1 MVNKNKFNKSLF
13 LFGVANLLWVLFR
26 TGTKPSRIVYPCQR
40 AALANGLMWLR
51 VSISFSLVGTLA
63 GVLTKTKKFS
73 SKKGR
78 TLALIIIVAS
88 VVVSSEQFWGILQ
101 PALAVDPNQEIEL
114 TLEPRNAT
122 AFPASDIYVVNA
134 RVSAHINALIDLM
147 GSHGL
152 LFYKSSTIGVN
163 QGPDG
168 LIARDDVVLIKINEQ
183 WSQRGGTNTDV
194 LKELIQA
201 VVDHPD
207 GFVGEIV
214 VADNGQGYGSMD
226 WSQSNAEDHTQ
237 STQDVVD
244 MFSPSYKVSTYD
256 WQPIRGKRVDEYS
269 EGDMT
274 DGYIL
279 YDTADPE
286 TGIYVSYPK
295 FETEFGTYISFK
307 YGLWNGTGYEKRLK
321 VINMPVL
328 KSHWTYSV
336 TASVKH
342 YMGVQSEGY
351 AVGGGLANG
360 HSTVGRGGMGTLMVE
375 TGLPTLNII
384 DAIWINAN
392 PPTSSMS
399 GPETYYSWSTRVNV
413 LMASADPV
421 ALDYWAAKYV
431 LVQAASI
438 IGYIGTP
445 YYYESTFGRWLN
457 LTKDEIVAGGYNVT
471 TDENH
476 MNVNVCARA
485 TYFAD
490 LNNDGKVD
498 ILDIAIVAKA
508 FGTQPGDEDW
518 NEIADMDKNGEI
530 NILDIAAVAKDY
542 GKTAQNAVIAL
553 YSDEGTWEES
563 VQAAE
568 KMFQWMGYAVTL
580 VNANYINDKGLD
592 NFSILCVPGGNMY
605 QYSQDIS
612 STGMENIKNFIRNGG
627 GYFGICGGVYFAA
640 EKVVWQGNKLPM
652 TPLGIFPG
660 TAEGPINEIV
670 PYPNYTMCK
679 VNIVDSV
686 HPITRSEPDSAL
698 MLYYWGPILLPT
710 KDANVTI
717 LGNYGR
723 GNQPT
728 MLAFEYGVGR
738 VFLIG
743 THPEIEEDSERDG
756 VAFADELDDQ
766 GSDWDLMRKAVLWSL
781 KK

>member
-51 VSISFSLVGTLA
+51 VSISFSLFGTLA

-101 PALAVDPNQEIEL
+101 LAEAVDPNQEIEL
-114 TLEPRNAT
+114 ALEPRNAT
-122 AFPASDIYVVNA
+122 AFPASDIYVVNGRA
-134 RVSAHINALIDLM
+134 SAYISELINLM

-152 LFYKSSTIGVN
+152 LFYKSSTAGAN

-168 LIARDDVVLIKINEQ
+168 LIAHEDVVLIKINEQ
-183 WSQRGGTNTDV
+183 WPQRGGTSTDV

-201 VVDHPD
+201 IVDHPD

-214 VADNGQGYGSMD
+214 VADNGQGYGSMN
-226 WSQSNAEDHTQ
+226 WAQCNAEDRTQ

-244 MFSPSYKVSTYD
+244 MFSPYYNVSTYD
-256 WQPIRGKRVDEYS
+256 WQPIRGTRVDEYS
-269 EGDMT
+269 EGNMT
-274 DGYIL
+274 NGYVL
-279 YDTADPE
+279 YDTRDPE

-307 YGLWNGTGYEKRLK
+307 HGIWNGTEYEKRLK

-328 KSHWTYSV
+328 KSHWTYGV
-336 TASVKH
+336 TASLKN
-342 YMGVQSEGY
+342 YMGVQSEGS
-351 AVGGGLANG
+351 AVSGGLANG
-360 HSTVGRGGMGTLMVE
+360 HGTVGTGGMGTLMVE

-392 PPTSSMS
+392 PYPSRMG
-399 GPETYYSWSTRVNV
+399 GPRTYYSHATSVNV
-413 LMASADPV
+413 LMASTDPV
-421 ALDYWAAKYV
+421 ALDYWAAKHV
-431 LVQAASI
+431 LVQAASL
-438 IGYIGTP
+438 IGYDDTHTVDPDNTERSGLS
-445 YYYESTFGRWLN
+445 EAFGVWLN
-457 LTKDEIVAGGYNVT
+457 LTKNEIVAGGYNVT
-471 TDENH
+471 TDEDH
-476 MNVNVCARA
+476 MNVYVCARA

-508 FGTQPGDEDW
+508 YGTEPGHERW
-518 NEIADMDKNGEI
+518 NPVADLNNDGKVD
-530 NILDIAAVAKDY
+530 ILDIATVAKDY

-580 VNANYINDKGLD
+580 VNANYINDKGLEH
-592 NFSILCVPGGNMY
+592 N
-605 QYSQDIS
+605 DIFHQF
-612 STGMENIKNFIRNGG
+612 EKYIPAALNQKKDD
-627 GYFGICGGVYFAA
+627 ICPF
-640 EKVVWQGNKLPM
+640 EKLALTCATPEEAYRKLR
-652 TPLGIFPG
+652 
-660 TAEGPINEIV
+660 A
-670 PYPNYTMCK
+670 K
-679 VNIVDSV
+679 VES
-686 HPITRSEPDSAL
+686 
-698 MLYYWGPILLPT
+698 
-710 KDANVTI
+710 
-717 LGNYGR
+717 
-723 GNQPT
+723 
-728 MLAFEYGVGR
+728 
-738 VFLIG
+738 
-743 THPEIEEDSERDG
+743 
-756 VAFADELDDQ
+756 
-766 GSDWDLMRKAVLWSL
+766 
-781 KK
+781 